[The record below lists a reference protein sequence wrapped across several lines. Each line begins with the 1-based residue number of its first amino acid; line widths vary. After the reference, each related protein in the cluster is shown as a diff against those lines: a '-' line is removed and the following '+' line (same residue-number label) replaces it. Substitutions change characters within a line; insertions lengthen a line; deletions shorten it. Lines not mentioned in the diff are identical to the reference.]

1 MTTEADP
8 IASASRVVVKIGSS
22 SLTSI
27 AGGLDAARLTVFVE
41 SLLAH
46 RQRGREVVVVSSG
59 AIAAGL
65 APLGLARRP
74 RDLATAQAA
83 ASVGQ
88 LLLVQAYAAAFAV
101 HGLTVGQVLLTA
113 DDLHRRAHYRNASRT
128 IARLLSLG
136 VVPLV
141 NENDTVAT
149 DEIRFGDNDRLAAL
163 VAHVAEASGL
173 VLLSDVDGLHDGDP
187 RRSNSTRIPV
197 VNGSGDLQA
206 LSIGASRGEGIGSG
220 GMSSKVEAA
229 MIASSSGV
237 SVRIAKAQDV
247 RAALAGDDVGT
258 LFPATGRR
266 PTVRLFWLRYASRP
280 RGSIVLDA
288 GAVRA
293 LRARRASLLAA
304 GITGV
309 AGDFLADDPVELV
322 DPEGVAVGR
331 GLVAYDARELPAM
344 LGKST
349 NELAPDLR
357 REVVH
362 RDEMI
367 LHEPGRG

>member
-1 MTTEADP
+1 MTSAIDP
-8 IASASRVVVKIGSS
+8 IAGASRVVVKIGSS

-27 AGGLDAARLTVFVE
+27 AGGIDATRLVDFVE
-41 SLLAH
+41 SLMAH
-46 RQRGREVVVVSSG
+46 RQVGREIVVVSSG

-65 APLGLARRP
+65 APLGIARRP

-128 IARLLSLG
+128 IARLLSLD

-187 RRSNSTRIPV
+187 RRSKTQRIPV
-197 VNGSGDLQA
+197 VNGAADLAA
-206 LSIGASRGEGIGSG
+206 LSIGASRGDGVGRG
-220 GMSSKVEAA
+220 GMSTKVEAA

-237 SVRIAKAQDV
+237 SVRIAQATDL
-247 RAALAGDDVGT
+247 RAALAGNDVGT

-266 PTVRLFWLRYASRP
+266 PTARLFWLRYASRP
-280 RGSIVLDA
+280 RGSIKLDA

-309 AGDFLADDPVELV
+309 SGDFLADDPVELLGP
-322 DPEGVAVGR
+322 DGVAIGR
-331 GLVAYDARELPAM
+331 GLVAYDARELPGM
-344 LGKST
+344 LGKSSS
-349 NELAPDLR
+349 ELAPDLR
-357 REVVH
+357 REVIH

-367 LHEPGRG
+367 LH

>member
-1 MTTEADP
+1 MTQATDP
-8 IASASRVVVKIGSS
+8 VAQARRVVVKIGSS
-22 SLTSI
+22 SLSSI
-27 AGGLDAARLTVFVE
+27 AGGIDSSRLAEFVA
-41 SLLAH
+41 SLVAH
-46 RQRGREVVVVSSG
+46 RRAGRDIVVVSSG
-59 AIAAGL
+59 AIVAGL
-65 APLGLARRP
+65 APLRISRRP

-88 LLLVQAYAAAFAV
+88 LILVQAYAAAFAQYD
-101 HGLTVGQVLLTA
+101 LTVGQVLLTA

-128 IARLLSLG
+128 IARLLALG

-163 VAHVAEASGL
+163 VAHVSEASGL

-187 RRSNSTRIPV
+187 RRSSAKRIPV
-197 VNGSGDLQA
+197 VTGSADLEA
-206 LSIGASRGEGIGSG
+206 LSIGVARGDGMGSG

-237 SVRIAKAQDV
+237 SVRIARAQDV
-247 RAALAGDDVGT
+247 AAALAGNDVGT

-266 PTVRLFWLRYASRP
+266 PTARLFWLRYASRP
-280 RGSIVLDA
+280 RGSIALDA

-309 AGDFLADDPVELV
+309 SGDFLADDPVELLGP
-322 DPEGVAVGR
+322 DGTSVGR

-349 NELAPDLR
+349 NDLAPELR
-357 REVVH
+357 REVIH

-367 LHEPGRG
+367 LH

>member
-1 MTTEADP
+1 MTDP
-8 IASASRVVVKIGSS
+8 IASAARVVVKIGSS

-27 AGGLDAARLTVFVE
+27 AGGIDAARLTEFVE
-41 SLLAH
+41 SLLTH
-46 RQRGREVVVVSSG
+46 RQHGREIVVVSSG

-88 LLLVQAYAAAFAV
+88 LLLVQAYAAAFAG

-187 RRSNSTRIPV
+187 RRTSSKRIPL
-197 VNGSGDLQA
+197 VNGVADLQT
-206 LSIGASRGEGIGSG
+206 LTIGASRGEGIGSG

-247 RAALAGDDVGT
+247 RAALSGDDVGT

-266 PTVRLFWLRYASRP
+266 PTARLFWLRYASRP
-280 RGSIVLDA
+280 RGSLILDA

-293 LRARRASLLAA
+293 VRARRASLLAA

-309 AGDFLADDPVELV
+309 AGDFLADDPVELLGP
-322 DPEGVAVGR
+322 DGVAVGR
-331 GLVAYDARELPAM
+331 GLVSYDARELPAM

-349 NELAPDLR
+349 SELAPDLR
-357 REVVH
+357 REVIH

-367 LHEPGRG
+367 LHELARD

>member
-1 MTTEADP
+1 
-8 IASASRVVVKIGSS
+8 
-22 SLTSI
+22 
-27 AGGLDAARLTVFVE
+27 
-41 SLLAH
+41 
-46 RQRGREVVVVSSG
+46 
-59 AIAAGL
+59 
-65 APLGLARRP
+65 
-74 RDLATAQAA
+74 
-83 ASVGQ
+83 
-88 LLLVQAYAAAFAV
+88 
-101 HGLTVGQVLLTA
+101 LTVGQVLLTA

-128 IARLLSLG
+128 IARLLDLG

-187 RRSNSTRIPV
+187 RRSNSQRIPI
-197 VNGSGDLQA
+197 VNSAADLQA
-206 LSIGASRGEGIGSG
+206 LSIGSSRGDGIGSG

-229 MIASSSGV
+229 MIASRSGV
-237 SVRIAKAQDV
+237 SVRIARAQDV
-247 RAALAGDDVGT
+247 GAALSGDGIGT

-266 PTVRLFWLRYASRP
+266 PTARLFWLRYASRP

-304 GITGV
+304 GITAV
-309 AGDFLADDPVELV
+309 AGDFLADDPVELL
-322 DPEGVAVGR
+322 DPDGVAVGR

-349 NELAPDLR
+349 SELAPDLR
-357 REVVH
+357 REVIH

-367 LHEPGRG
+367 LHEISTS

>member
-1 MTTEADP
+1 MTPADP
-8 IASASRVVVKIGSS
+8 VAAARRVVVKIGSS

-27 AGGLDAARLTVFVE
+27 AGGIDAGRLTEFVNC
-41 SLLAH
+41 LVAH
-46 RQRGREVVVVSSG
+46 RAGSREIVVVSSG
-59 AIAAGL
+59 AIVAGL
-65 APLGLARRP
+65 APLGIRRRP

-113 DDLHRRAHYRNASRT
+113 DDLHRRSHYRNASRT
-128 IARLLSLG
+128 IARLLALG

-149 DEIRFGDNDRLAAL
+149 EEIRFGDNDRLAAL

-173 VLLSDVDGLHDGDP
+173 VLLSDVDGLHDSDP
-187 RRSNSTRIPV
+187 RRTRTERIPI
-197 VNGSGDLQA
+197 VNGVEDLKA
-206 LSIGASRGEGIGSG
+206 LSIGSTRGDGLGRG

-229 MIASSSGV
+229 MIASNSGV
-237 SVRIAKAQDV
+237 SVRIARAEDV
-247 RAALAGDDVGT
+247 RPALDGVDVGT

-266 PTVRLFWLRYASRP
+266 PTARLFWLRYASRP
-280 RGSIVLDA
+280 RGSVVLDA
-288 GAVRA
+288 GAVTAVRE
-293 LRARRASLLAA
+293 RRASLLAA

-309 AGDFLADDPVELV
+309 AGDFLADDPVELLGP
-322 DPEGVAVGR
+322 DGLAVGR

-349 NELAPDLR
+349 SDLVPELR
-357 REVVH
+357 REVIH

-367 LHEPGRG
+367 LH

>member
-1 MTTEADP
+1 MSSAADP
-8 IASASRVVVKIGSS
+8 IAEARRVVVKIGSS

-27 AGGLDAARLTVFVE
+27 AGGIDSARLTEFVA
-41 SLLAH
+41 SLVAH
-46 RQRGREVVVVSSG
+46 REAGRELVVVSSG

-65 APLGLARRP
+65 APLGITRRP

-101 HGLTVGQVLLTA
+101 YGLTVGQVLLTA

-128 IARLLSLG
+128 LSRLLALG

-149 DEIRFGDNDRLAAL
+149 EEIRFGDNDRLAAL

-187 RRSNSTRIPV
+187 RRSDSQRVPIVT
-197 VNGSGDLQA
+197 GAADLQA
-206 LSIGASRGEGIGSG
+206 LSIGSSRGEGIGSG
-220 GMSSKVEAA
+220 GMGSKVEAA

-247 RAALAGDDVGT
+247 RAALAGQDVGT

-266 PTVRLFWLRYASRP
+266 PTARLFWLRYASRP

-309 AGDFLADDPVELV
+309 TGDFLADDPVELLGP
-322 DPEGVAVGR
+322 DGAAVGR

-344 LGKST
+344 LGRST
-349 NELAPDLR
+349 SELAPELR
-357 REVVH
+357 LEVIH
-362 RDEMI
+362 RDEMV
-367 LHEPGRG
+367 LHELRRN

>member
-1 MTTEADP
+1 MTSATDP
-8 IASASRVVVKIGSS
+8 IANANRVVVKIGSS

-27 AGGLDAARLTVFVE
+27 AGGIDAARLTEFVE
-41 SLLAH
+41 SLLSH
-46 RQRGREVVVVSSG
+46 RKEGRELVVVSSG
-59 AIAAGL
+59 AIVAGL
-65 APLGLARRP
+65 APLGIARRP

-128 IARLLSLG
+128 ISRLVSLG

-149 DEIRFGDNDRLAAL
+149 EEIRFGDNDRLAAL
-163 VAHVAEASGL
+163 VAHVAEATGL

-187 RRSNSTRIPV
+187 RRSNTKRIPMI
-197 VNGSGDLQA
+197 NGVADLQT
-206 LSIGASRGEGIGSG
+206 LSIGSARGDGIGSG
-220 GMSSKVEAA
+220 GMNSKVEAA

-237 SVRIAKAQDV
+237 AVRIAKAQDV
-247 RAALAGDDVGT
+247 RAALAGEDVGT

-266 PTVRLFWLRYASRP
+266 PTARLFWLRYASRP

-304 GITGV
+304 GITGLG
-309 AGDFLADDPVELV
+309 GDFLADDPVELLGP
-322 DPEGVAVGR
+322 DGAAIGR

-349 NELAPDLR
+349 SELAPELR
-357 REVVH
+357 REVIH

-367 LHEPGRG
+367 LH